1 MICIVCASHSPLSV
15 KIMGSYLYLTY
26 TITLTVFFFQIKAF
40 TDKDKDTTLSPT
52 SFEQVEEAE
61 FVLMIRMRC
70 VCL

>member
-1 MICIVCASHSPLSV
+1 MYRVRKPFALISKNYGLLSV
-15 KIMGSYLYLTY
+15 PNLYHNPNR
-26 TITLTVFFFQIKAF
+26 IFFQIKAF